1 MVSTLMS
8 AKSTN
13 VRMKSASCSL
23 SRNRIISCIHWSS
36 IEDLTFGFRGGD
48 TLIVNL
54 DSDVGR
60 GLALTE
66 YILRDAAFLRVLWN
80 GIMQTESFDKS
91 TLGLHSF
98 DISVDNQ
105 RAIEKIILSVDNEG
119 VLRVWNTK
127 SRKCV
132 VQASLSQVLKDFVP
146 FQSIE
151 GN

>member
-1 MVSTLMS
+1 M
-8 AKSTN
+8 
-13 VRMKSASCSL
+13 
-23 SRNRIISCIHWSS
+23 
-36 IEDLTFGFRGGD
+36 
-48 TLIVNL
+48 IVNL
-54 DSDVGR
+54 DSEVGR
-60 GLALTE
+60 GLVLTE

-132 VQASLSQVLKDFVP
+132 VQASLSQVLKDFVT

-151 GN
+151 GK